1 MKNFKYLILA
11 VFFIAVNLTSAFSQD
26 QKFAHINRNEIMQQ
40 MPEMKQ
46 AQKNLEEYTQELQS
60 QVQNLMK
67 EYRTKLQSLEEK
79 GQSMSETV
87 RSDKQKE
94 IKSLE
99 ERIQS
104 FRQQA
109 QEDVRKKEQEL
120 MKPIIDKLTN
130 AIEKVAQEKGYTY
143 VLDESRGGI
152 LYAEDSQN
160 ITPLVKQE
168 LGL

>member
-1 MKNFKYLILA
+1 MKNFKLLFSTFLMLA
-11 VFFIAVNLTSAFSQD
+11 LCLNFAISQD

-46 AQKNLEEYTQELQS
+46 AQKNLEQYTQELQS
-60 QVQNLMK
+60 QVENLMK
-67 EYRTKLQSLEEK
+67 EYRTKLQSLEEE
-79 GQSMSETV
+79 GQSMSQTV
-87 RSDKQKE
+87 RKDKEKE

-109 QEDVRKKEQEL
+109 QQDVRKKEQEL
-120 MKPIIDKLTN
+120 MKPIINKLTE
-130 AIEKVAQEKGYTY
+130 AIEKVAQRKGYTY
-143 VLDESRGGI
+143 VFDESGGGI
-152 LYAEDSQN
+152 MYAKDSQN
-160 ITPLVKQE
+160 ITPMVKQE

>member
-1 MKNFKYLILA
+1 MRILKYLVVTL
-11 VFFIAVNLTSAFSQD
+11 VLTTLFSQASFGQN

-46 AQKNLEEYTQELQS
+46 AQKNLEEYTKELEA
-60 QVQNLMK
+60 QVQNLMQ
-67 EYRTKLQSLEEK
+67 EYRTKVQSLEEE
-79 GQSMSETV
+79 GQSMSQTV
-87 RSDKQKE
+87 RNDREKE
-94 IKSLE
+94 IKQLE

-109 QEDVRKKEQEL
+109 QQDVTKKEQEL
-120 MKPIIDKLTN
+120 LKPIMNKLTN

-152 LYAEDSQN
+152 LYAEDSQD
-160 ITPLVKQE
+160 ITSLVKQE